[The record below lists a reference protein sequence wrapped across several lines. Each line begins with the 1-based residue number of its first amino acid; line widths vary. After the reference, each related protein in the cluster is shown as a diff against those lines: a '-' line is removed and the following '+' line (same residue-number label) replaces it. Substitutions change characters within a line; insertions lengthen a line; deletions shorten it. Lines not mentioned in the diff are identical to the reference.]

1 MRHLLALAALLAASS
16 PALAQEEQNEQT
28 LIGGEFHSG
37 GFGAPVVKFSSTVD
51 KFAVFVGG
59 RGGWIINH
67 TFVLGGGGY
76 GLANDIRLTDGGTR
90 DLEFGYGGLELEYIN
105 SSDNLIHFTIY
116 TLIGGGGI
124 STDFGEDG
132 VFVLEPSANAELNIT
147 RYFRVNAGAG
157 YRWVSG
163 VDTPGL
169 STSDMSAFVGQLSL
183 KFGAF

>member
-1 MRHLLALAALLAASS
+1 MIRHFLLLAALLPVSS
-16 PALAQEEQNEQT
+16 PALAQEEKT
-28 LIGGEFHSG
+28 LVGGELQSG
-37 GFGAPVVKFSSTVD
+37 GFGAPVVKISSTVD

-76 GLANDIRLTDGGTR
+76 GLANDVRVPGIGSERI
-90 DLEFGYGGLELEYIN
+90 EFGYGGLELEYIN
-105 SSDNLIHFTIY
+105 SSDNVIHFTVY

-124 STDFGEDG
+124 STDIGEDA
-132 VFVLEPSANAELNIT
+132 VFVLEPSVNAELNIT
-147 RYFRVNAGAG
+147 TYFRINAGAG

>member
-1 MRHLLALAALLAASS
+1 MLRHFLLIAALLAVSS
-16 PALAQEEQNEQT
+16 PALAQEEST
-28 LIGGEFHSG
+28 LVSGEFHSG
-37 GFGAPVVKFSSTVD
+37 GFGAPVVKFSSAVD

-76 GLANDIRLTDGGTR
+76 GLANDIRLTDIGTR

-105 SSDNLIHFTIY
+105 SSDNVFHFTVY

-124 STDFGEDG
+124 TTDFGDDA
-132 VFVLEPSANAELNIT
+132 VFVLEPAVNGELNIT
-147 RYFRVNAGAG
+147 TYFRINAGVG

-169 STSDMSAFVGQLSL
+169 STSDMSAFVGQMSL